1 MCELMI
7 TFGKH
12 KNMCAC
18 HVAAIDPGYMAQI
31 MWAFTNMHG
40 SKFHKD
46 LLEQGYDK
54 ISPTIGFKSR
64 HHGSHI
70 ADVRRSDPNYYKWMF
85 DNIILRQSCKAIDR
99 WMRAHPNGTI
109 GC

>member
-1 MCELMI
+1 MCDLII

-40 SKFHKD
+40 SAFHKD

-70 ADVRRSDPNYYKWMF
+70 ADVQRSDPGYYKWMF
-85 DNIILRQSCKAIDR
+85 NNVTLRQSCKAIDR